1 VATENNYLLPSEIQ
15 RKKQA
20 IAKCAGEPDCTKKVQ
35 DEYQKKF
42 DKNRKDYYDKASVLL
57 TPDALAEIRQG
68 LESMLSGECAAP
80 RACNADV
87 QKSISSLDQIVR
99 VGATR
104 DDINSALETIEQIG
118 MVFSAAEGAAVI
130 GPGLKLLFKGGAKSS
145 AGVSAVVDFPNTT
158 SQLSPRIDISDHF
171 AMTPKGGEVRLR
183 YRAEVDADMHYLDA
197 TVNRDGILGFDIS
210 AQGNRELYGSGKDMF
225 YSLMNRL
232 EREGVEVKGIRGQ
245 WYDGQG
251 SDNYAQFRNLL
262 DQKMSPA
269 DAALNTWTG
278 KRAQEFGFNSPIK
291 INDYGTDVQ
300 VIFGRKP

>member
-1 VATENNYLLPSEIQ
+1 M
-15 RKKQA
+15 
-20 IAKCAGEPDCTKKVQ
+20 
-35 DEYQKKF
+35 
-42 DKNRKDYYDKASVLL
+42 AS
-57 TPDALAEIRQG
+57 
-68 LESMLSGECAAP
+68 
-80 RACNADV
+80 
-87 QKSISSLDQIVR
+87 
-99 VGATR
+99 
-104 DDINSALETIEQIG
+104 
-118 MVFSAAEGAAVI
+118 
-130 GPGLKLLFKGGAKSS
+130 
-145 AGVSAVVDFPNTT
+145 
-158 SQLSPRIDISDHF
+158 
-171 AMTPKGGEVRLR
+171 KGGEMRLR

-245 WYDGQG
+245 WYEGQG
-251 SDNYAQFRNLL
+251 SDNYAQFRSLL

-269 DAALNTWTG
+269 DAAINTWTG